1 MIENAA
7 VRHAR
12 DTAIGLP
19 SGVFATISEVEDL
32 ARAVARSTT
41 IRGPLSGLPIAIK
54 DNIHVAGMPNTAGTL
69 AMRNFVPHEHAPAVG
84 RLIHQ
89 GMVIFGKTQ
98 MHELALGVTSTHGP
112 FGDVPNALDDTR
124 VAGGSSGGSAVAL
137 AAGVCEHALGS
148 DTGGSTR
155 IPAAFNDVWGFRPS
169 TGRYDP
175 TGVTSIAFSRD
186 TIGPMAVSL
195 SGIAALDQA
204 MAYSGAPSLDLDRGQ
219 APARIGFDLADLEHC
234 DDSVRSAFELVLEV
248 LNSSPDV
255 ELRRTSFQGLD
266 SQAAVLGGE
275 LADHELVPAL
285 RSYLNFDPALP
296 SWEELLSGV
305 SDPHVVSLIQHS
317 LAAQPN
323 GDTWGP
329 RWHRLM
335 TAAARLRAAF
345 ISTHV
350 SNGLDCTIRPSVAIL
365 PPARSAVVDMGNAE
379 RDGLF
384 GTMIR
389 FTALA
394 TLVGAPS
401 LSMPL
406 GRTLGRSMTGILLE
420 SLPGADVNV
429 LAVAKRIEGVLS
441 GWRWA
446 Q

>member
-1 MIENAA
+1 MDDNAA
-7 VRHAR
+7 VRDAR
-12 DTAIGLP
+12 DTAMGLP
-19 SGVFATISEVEDL
+19 PGVFASIAEAEDID
-32 ARAVARSTT
+32 RAVARAAGILGS
-41 IRGPLSGLPIAIK
+41 LSGLPLVVK

-69 AMRNFVPHEHAPAVG
+69 AMRDYVPREHAPAVA

-89 GMVIFGKTQ
+89 GMVIIGKTQ

-137 AAGVCEHALGS
+137 ATGVCEHALGS

-175 TGVTSIAFSRD
+175 AGVTSIAFSRD

-204 MAYSGAPSLDLDRGQ
+204 MAYKGPPAPGLERGQ
-219 APARIGFDLADLEHC
+219 EPVRIGVDLADLEHC
-234 DDSVRSAFELVLEV
+234 DESVRSAFERVVEV
-248 LNSSPDV
+248 LSASPEI
-255 ELRRTSFQGLD
+255 ELRATSFQELD
-266 SQAAVLGGE
+266 RQAAVLGGE
-275 LADHELVPAL
+275 LADHELVPSL
-285 RSYLNFDPALP
+285 RSYLTSDSALP

-305 SDPHVVSLIQHS
+305 CDPHVVSLIEHS
-317 LAAQPN
+317 LAAQPQ

-345 ISTHV
+345 ISTQV

-365 PPARSAVVDMGNAE
+365 PPARSAVIDTGNSE
-379 RDGLF
+379 RDELF
-384 GTMIR
+384 GTIIR

-394 TLVGAPS
+394 SLVGAPS

-406 GRTLGRSMTGILLE
+406 GRVLGHSMTGMLLE
-420 SLPGADVNV
+420 SLPGMDISV
-429 LAVAKRIEGVLS
+429 LSAANRIEGVLR
-441 GWRWA
+441 GHH
-446 Q
+446 